1 MWGKI
6 LGALFGIAILKLPG
20 LFIGLLVGHWFDQ
33 ALRQR
38 FEKRGGFQG
47 LFHSHKEAQ
56 GVFMYST
63 FAVMGHLA
71 KSTGVVTQS
80 HIRQAQHFMTQL
92 GLTPEQR
99 KEAQSAFRD
108 GKAATFTWQ
117 QQLADLK
124 MAYLNRPDVLMLFM
138 EIQMSIA
145 LVDGQ
150 LTEQQRQILTRIAEL
165 LDFSS
170 LQFEQI
176 LGRYEAE
183 ARFRHRRHH
192 SSYTAQKPQRSLS
205 DAYALLGTAE
215 SCTDHQLKKAYK
227 RQMAQHHPDKL
238 VAQGMPPEMQEL
250 ANQKTQEI
258 QAAYELIKQQR
269 GL

>member
-6 LGALFGIAILKLPG
+6 LGALFGLAILRLPG
-20 LFIGLLVGHWFDQ
+20 LFIGLLLGHWFDQ

-38 FEKRGGFQG
+38 FERRGGFQG

-71 KSTGVVTQS
+71 KSTGVVTQA

-92 GLTPEQR
+92 GLTVQQQ
-99 KEAQSAFRD
+99 KEAQNAFRD
-108 GKAATFTWQ
+108 GKASAFPWQ

-150 LTEQQRQILTRIAEL
+150 LTRQQRQILTRIAEL
-165 LDFSS
+165 LDFSP

-183 ARFRHRRHH
+183 ARFQHRRHH
-192 SSYTAQKPQRSLS
+192 GSHSAQRPQRSLA
-205 DAYALLGTAE
+205 DAYALLGTQE
-215 SCTDHQLKKAYK
+215 GCTDQQLKKAYK